1 MKVWIDGR
9 VVDASEAKVPVTDHG
24 LLYGDGIFEGI
35 RIYDRQVFRL
45 DDHLKRLAAGANAI
59 GLELPVDLGGIAKI
73 VLETAR
79 AFAED
84 EAYLRL
90 VVTRGEGSLGV
101 DPTTCHNPRIFC
113 IAAKI
118 DIFAP
123 ERVQA
128 GIDLVTVSVRRPAL
142 DALDPRVKS
151 LNYLNSALAKREAKL
166 RGADEGLILNAA
178 GKVAEASVANVFI
191 VRGGALVSPPPSD
204 GSLDGITRDSV
215 MQIGVSLG
223 IDARQESLSR
233 IDLLQASEV
242 FLTGSGARIVPVAT
256 LDGQL
261 IGANDVSPGARPIT
275 RQILDAFPEFTRRN
289 GTPF

>member
-9 VVDASEAKVPVTDHG
+9 VVDASEASIPVTDHG

-35 RIYDRQVFRL
+35 RIYDRKVFRL
-45 DDHLKRLAAGANAI
+45 NDHLARFAAGTRAI
-59 GLELPVDLGGIAKI
+59 GLELPVDLDGVAKI

-79 AFAED
+79 AFGED

-101 DPTTCHNPRIFC
+101 DPTTCHNPQLFC

-118 DIFAP
+118 DIFSPA
-123 ERVQA
+123 RVRA

-151 LNYLNSALAKREAKL
+151 LNYLNSALAKREARL

-191 VRGGALVSPPPSD
+191 VRDGALISPPPND
-204 GSLDGITRDSV
+204 GSLAGITRDSV
-215 MQIGVSLG
+215 MQIGVSFG
-223 IDARQESLSR
+223 IEAREESLSR
-233 IDLLQASEV
+233 GDLLGADEL

-256 LDGQL
+256 LDGQS
-261 IGANDVSPGARPIT
+261 IGSNDVAPGARPVT
-275 RQILDAFPEFTRRN
+275 RQVLAEFPAFTRRN